1 MSLAG
6 KRVLVTGGAARLGAA
21 ICRRL
26 AQDGASL
33 SVHFHQSAT
42 AAKALV
48 EEFGGTSAGHRLCA
62 CDLRNSDAVARL
74 IDDAGPVD
82 ILVNNASV
90 FRPVPLADEA
100 TADAMDQFLVNFW
113 APLALMQ
120 AFRRQG
126 RPDGCIVNLLDQRIR
141 RIAEDGSYSLSK
153 KALADATL
161 AAAQQWGPGIRVN
174 AVAPGA
180 VLPPKGLPNAVM
192 ARARTEMPLDR
203 PPSPEDIAD
212 ACLHL
217 ATTPALTGQI
227 LFLDGGQHLT
237 AGVALRAPSSP

>member
-1 MSLAG
+1 MSLAE
-6 KRVLVTGGAARLGAA
+6 KRVLVTGGAVRLGAA

-26 AQDGASL
+26 AREGALISIHYRQ
-33 SVHFHQSAT
+33 SVTEAE
-42 AAKALV
+42 ALIG
-48 EEFGGTSAGHRLCA
+48 EFGGKSSGHRLCS
-62 CDLRNSDAVARL
+62 CDLRNPDAVAHL
-74 IDDAGPVD
+74 IDEAGPVD

-90 FRPVPLADEA
+90 FRPVPLADE
-100 TADAMDQFLVNFW
+100 TLADAMDQFFVNFW

-126 RPDGCIVNLLDQRIR
+126 RDGCIVNLLDQRIR
-141 RIAEDGSYSLSK
+141 RVADDGSYSLSK

-161 AAAQQWGPGIRVN
+161 AAARQWGPTIRVN

-180 VLPPKGLPNAVM
+180 VLPPKDLPNAVM
-192 ARARTEMPLDR
+192 ARARREMPLDR

-212 ACLHL
+212 ACLYL
-217 ATTPALTGQI
+217 IATPAVTGQI

-237 AGVALRAPSSP
+237 AGVALAPRS